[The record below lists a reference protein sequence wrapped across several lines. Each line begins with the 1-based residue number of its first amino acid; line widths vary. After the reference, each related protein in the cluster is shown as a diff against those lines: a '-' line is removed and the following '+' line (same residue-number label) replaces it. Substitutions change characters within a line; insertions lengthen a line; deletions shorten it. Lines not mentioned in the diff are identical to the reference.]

1 MFGSIFGFLIEIIF
15 TLFGAALLI
24 RAWIQA
30 ITMPRFNPLGPGI
43 HRVTQW
49 LVGPLEWVLPHR
61 GRVNW
66 ACLVAVIIVAFVFI
80 VLNWLI
86 TYGNLLPS
94 SAWVIALASSV
105 FTAIRWA
112 LNLIVWL
119 TLIQAILSWVNPQA
133 PMMPLLQTLTAPL
146 LNPVRRLLPN
156 TTIDF
161 SPLIVLVLA
170 QVAIIVVAQ
179 LSVQIFGF

>member
-1 MFGSIFGFLIEIIF
+1 MFGSIFRFLIEIIF

-24 RAWIQA
+24 RAWMQA

-49 LVGPLEWVLPHR
+49 LVGPLEKVLPHR

-66 ACLVAVIIVAFVFI
+66 ACLVAVIIAAFVFI
-80 VLNWLI
+80 ILNWLV
-86 TYGNLLPS
+86 TYGRILPT

-105 FTAIRWA
+105 FMAIRWA

-119 TLIQAILSWVNPQA
+119 TLIQAILSWVNPAA

-156 TTIDF
+156 STIDF
-161 SPLIVLVLA
+161 SPLVVLILA
-170 QVAIIVVAQ
+170 QVAIIFVAQ